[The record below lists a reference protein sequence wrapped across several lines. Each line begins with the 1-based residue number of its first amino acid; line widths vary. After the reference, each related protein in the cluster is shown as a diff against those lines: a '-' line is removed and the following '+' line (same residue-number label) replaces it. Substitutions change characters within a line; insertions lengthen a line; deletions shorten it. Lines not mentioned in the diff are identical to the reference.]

1 MTQTIKKQQEKQQK
15 RFDDTIITWIKIY
28 PYNLGYA
35 FQRAS
40 EVLGCKKS
48 KVSARYY
55 QVVKHTGEVYFE
67 LRSDQVTLVN
77 RRTIPVAEILKQ
89 LEDQV

>member
-1 MTQTIKKQQEKQQK
+1 MTQTLKKQQEKEQK

-48 KVSARYY
+48 KVATRYY
-55 QVVKHTGEVYFE
+55 QYLKNTGEVFFE
-67 LRSDQVTLVN
+67 LKSDQVTLVN
-77 RRTIPVAEILKQ
+77 RRTIFTAEILKQ